1 MTNRDAYGSSRL
13 TSIAVAGRGCGL
25 PGETLRDWQPRYSF
39 ANPLRGHQR
48 RTAQPTRS
56 SGDHVAGQP
65 AGGRRS
71 SPGNSDQAFG
81 RGSFGVLLAVE
92 TPLPE
97 IAAAARAHETD
108 ILELSST
115 IPAPRALAGLNEL
128 RAIVPAVAE
137 IWAGGACAGLRR
149 RPGVSVL
156 RAQSAIGPA
165 VTAWRAR
172 EDETNNPKLAPQ
184 TSSTSKANPSPFQGN
199 QP

>member
-13 TSIAVAGRGCGL
+13 TSIAVASRDRGL

-92 TPLPE
+92 TQLPE

-128 RAIVPAVAE
+128 RAIVPAAAE
-137 IWAGGACAGLRR
+137 IWA
-149 RPGVSVL
+149 GVSVL

-184 TSSTSKANPSPFQGN
+184 TSSTSNANPSPLQGK